1 MKIEYKLL
9 ENFGCGFYDNDGNFC
24 YIDKEGNVV
33 VCKDF
38 DDEGKG
44 KKGVINLIVKV
55 IDMGKVVLEK
65 IKDLIEGS
73 IGENI
78 ESIKSVESSE
88 DDVNKNVVNVSII

>member
-24 YIDKEGNVV
+24 YMDKEGNVV

-38 DDEGKG
+38 DDEGK
-44 KKGVINLIVKV
+44 KVVINLIVKV

-78 ESIKSVESSE
+78 ESIKSSE

>member
-24 YIDKEGNVV
+24 YMDKEGNVV

-38 DDEGKG
+38 DDEGK
-44 KKGVINLIVKV
+44 KVVINLIVKV

-73 IGENI
+73 IGESI
-78 ESIKSVESSE
+78 ESIKSVESSK

>member
-24 YIDKEGNVV
+24 YMDKEGNVV

-38 DDEGKG
+38 DDEG

-73 IGENI
+73 IGESI
-78 ESIKSVESSE
+78 ESIKSSE

>member
-38 DDEGKG
+38 DDEGK
-44 KKGVINLIVKV
+44 KSVINLIVKV

-78 ESIKSVESSE
+78 ESIKSSE

>member
-24 YIDKEGNVV
+24 YMDKEGNVV

-38 DDEGKG
+38 DDEG

-78 ESIKSVESSE
+78 ESIKSVESSK

>member
-38 DDEGKG
+38 DDEGK
-44 KKGVINLIVKV
+44 KGVINLIVKV

-73 IGENI
+73 IGESV
-78 ESIKSVESSE
+78 ESIKSSE

>member
-24 YIDKEGNVV
+24 YMDKEGNVV

-38 DDEGKG
+38 DDEGK
-44 KKGVINLIVKV
+44 KVVINLIVKV

-73 IGENI
+73 IGESI
-78 ESIKSVESSE
+78 ESIKSIESSK

>member
-24 YIDKEGNVV
+24 YMDKEGNVV

-38 DDEGKG
+38 DDEGK
-44 KKGVINLIVKV
+44 KVVINLIVKV

-73 IGENI
+73 IGESI
-78 ESIKSVESSE
+78 ESIKSSE

>member
-24 YIDKEGNVV
+24 YMDKEGNVV

-38 DDEGKG
+38 DDEGE
-44 KKGVINLIVKV
+44 KGVINLIVKV

-78 ESIKSVESSE
+78 ESIKSSE

>member
-38 DDEGKG
+38 DDEGE
-44 KKGVINLIVKV
+44 KGVINLIVKV

-78 ESIKSVESSE
+78 ESIKSSE

>member
-24 YIDKEGNVV
+24 YMDKEGNVV

-38 DDEGKG
+38 DDEGK
-44 KKGVINLIVKV
+44 KVVMNLIVKV

-78 ESIKSVESSE
+78 ESIKSVESSK

>member
-24 YIDKEGNVV
+24 YMDKEGNVV

-38 DDEGKG
+38 DDEGK
-44 KKGVINLIVKV
+44 KVVINLIVKV

-73 IGENI
+73 IGESV
-78 ESIKSVESSE
+78 ESIKSIESSK

>member
-1 MKIEYKLL
+1 M
-9 ENFGCGFYDNDGNFC
+9 
-24 YIDKEGNVV
+24 DKEGNVV

-38 DDEGKG
+38 DDEG

-73 IGENI
+73 IGESV
-78 ESIKSVESSE
+78 ESIKSSE

>member
-1 MKIEYKLL
+1 M

-24 YIDKEGNVV
+24 YMDKEGNVV

-38 DDEGKG
+38 DDEGK
-44 KKGVINLIVKV
+44 KVVINLIIKV

-73 IGENI
+73 IGESI
-78 ESIKSVESSE
+78 ESIKSSE

>member
-24 YIDKEGNVV
+24 YMDKEGNVV

-38 DDEGKG
+38 DDEG

-73 IGENI
+73 IGESI
-78 ESIKSVESSE
+78 ESIKSSE
-88 DDVNKNVVNVSII
+88 DDVNKNVVNVSIIRVF

>member
-24 YIDKEGNVV
+24 YMDKEGNVV

-38 DDEGKG
+38 DDEGK
-44 KKGVINLIVKV
+44 KVVINLIVKV

-78 ESIKSVESSE
+78 ESIKSIESSK

>member
-24 YIDKEGNVV
+24 YMDKEGNVV

-38 DDEGKG
+38 DDEG

-73 IGENI
+73 IGESV
-78 ESIKSVESSE
+78 ESIKSSE

>member
-24 YIDKEGNVV
+24 YMDKEGNIV

-38 DDEGKG
+38 DDEG

-73 IGENI
+73 IGESI
-78 ESIKSVESSE
+78 ESIKSSE

>member
-38 DDEGKG
+38 DDEGE
-44 KKGVINLIVKV
+44 KGVINLIVKV

-73 IGENI
+73 IGESV
-78 ESIKSVESSE
+78 ESIKSSE

>member
-24 YIDKEGNVV
+24 YMDKEGNVV

-38 DDEGKG
+38 DDEG

-73 IGENI
+73 IGESI
-78 ESIKSVESSE
+78 ESIKSGE

>member
-38 DDEGKG
+38 DDEGE
-44 KKGVINLIVKV
+44 KGVINLIVKV

-73 IGENI
+73 IGESI
-78 ESIKSVESSE
+78 ESIKSSE
-88 DDVNKNVVNVSII
+88 DDVNKNVVNVSTI

>member
-38 DDEGKG
+38 DDEGK
-44 KKGVINLIVKV
+44 KGVINLIVKV

-73 IGENI
+73 IGESI
-78 ESIKSVESSE
+78 ESIKSSE

>member
-24 YIDKEGNVV
+24 YMDKEGNVV

-38 DDEGKG
+38 DDEG

-73 IGENI
+73 IGGSI
-78 ESIKSVESSE
+78 ESIKSIESSKN
-88 DDVNKNVVNVSII
+88 DVNKNVVNVSII

>member
-24 YIDKEGNVV
+24 YMDKEGNVV

-38 DDEGKG
+38 DDEGK
-44 KKGVINLIVKV
+44 KVVINLIIKV

-73 IGENI
+73 IGESI
-78 ESIKSVESSE
+78 ESIKSIESSK